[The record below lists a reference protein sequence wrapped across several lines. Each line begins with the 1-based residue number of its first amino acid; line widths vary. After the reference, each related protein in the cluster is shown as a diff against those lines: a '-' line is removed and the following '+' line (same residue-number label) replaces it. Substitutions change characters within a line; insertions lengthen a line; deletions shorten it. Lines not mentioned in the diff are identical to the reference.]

1 MGAFRSRVR
10 IMSAPPSGS
19 LEQIALGIGTLG
31 MALGTLA
38 FVAMGSGETDERKQE
53 FFIITTFIAG
63 IASVAYFSMF
73 QGFGVISVELA
84 NGTTLE
90 RIYWARYA
98 DWLFTTPLLLLDLGL
113 LAGADRNTLAT
124 LVGLDAGMIVTGL
137 VGALATGGG
146 SSLSPGATRIAWWG
160 ISCGFFVV
168 LLYYLVSTLS
178 NLAAQQSGDVAS
190 LFSTLR
196 NLVIVLWTAYP
207 IVWIIGTEGTLN
219 IVGLGVETVLF
230 MVLDLA
236 AKVGFG
242 FILLRSRDVLDQASA
257 AAGVAAD

>member
-1 MGAFRSRVR
+1 MAGPTSD
-10 IMSAPPSGS
+10 I
-19 LEQIALGIGTLG
+19 QTIALGIGTLG

-38 FVAMGSGETDERKQE
+38 FIAMGSGETNERKQE
-53 FFIITTFIAG
+53 FFIITTFITG

-73 QGFGVISVELA
+73 QGFGVIEVTLA
-84 NGTTLE
+84 NGEALT
-90 RIYWARYA
+90 IYWARYA
-98 DWLFTTPLLLLDLGL
+98 DWLFTTPLLMLDLVL
-113 LAGADRNTLAT
+113 LAGADRNTIAT
-124 LVGLDAGMIVTGL
+124 LIGLDVGMIVTGL
-137 VGALATGGG
+137 AGALATGAG
-146 SSLSPGATRIAWWG
+146 SPLSPAGTRIAWWG

-178 NLAAQQSGDVAS
+178 QAAAQRSGDVAS

-207 IVWIIGTEGTLN
+207 IVWILGTESAL
-219 IVGLGVETVLF
+219 GLGTGSPGLISLNVETILF

-242 FILLRSRDVLDQASA
+242 FILLRSRDVLDQAA
-257 AAGVAAD
+257 AASEAAAAD

>member
-1 MGAFRSRVR
+1 
-10 IMSAPPSGS
+10 
-19 LEQIALGIGTLG
+19 
-31 MALGTLA
+31 MALGTIA
-38 FVAMGSGETDERKQE
+38 FIAMGSGETNERKQE

-63 IASVAYFSMF
+63 IAAVSYFSMY
-73 QGFGVISVELA
+73 QGFGVLSVELA
-84 NGTTLE
+84 DGTTLD
-90 RIYWARYA
+90 RIYWARYT

-113 LAGADRNTLAT
+113 LAGANRNTIAT
-124 LVGLDAGMIVTGL
+124 LIGLDVGMILTGL

-178 NLAAQQSGDVAS
+178 GVAAQRSGDVAS
-190 LFSTLR
+190 LFGTLR

-219 IVGLGVETVLF
+219 LIGLGVETVLF
-230 MVLDLA
+230 MVLDLS

-242 FILLRSRDVLDQASA
+242 FILLRSRDVLDQAASASEA
-257 AAGVAAD
+257 AAAD

>member
-1 MGAFRSRVR
+1 
-10 IMSAPPSGS
+10 
-19 LEQIALGIGTLG
+19 

-137 VGALATGGG
+137 V
-146 SSLSPGATRIAWWG
+146 SPGATRIAWWG

-230 MVLDLA
+230 MVLDLT

>member
-1 MGAFRSRVR
+1 MA
-10 IMSAPPSGS
+10 APEAGS

-31 MALGTLA
+31 MALGTIA
-38 FVAMGSGETDERKQE
+38 FIAMGRGETNERKQE

-63 IASVAYFSMF
+63 IAAVSYFSMF
-73 QGFGVISVELA
+73 QGFGVIDVSVEGVSEPL
-84 NGTTLE
+84 

-113 LAGADRNTLAT
+113 LAGADRNTIAT
-124 LVGLDAGMIVTGL
+124 LVGLDVGMIVTGL
-137 VGALATGGG
+137 VGAVATGAN
-146 SSLSPGATRIAWWG
+146 SPLSGPATRIAWWG
-160 ISCGFFVV
+160 ISCGFFIV

-178 NLAAQQSGDVAS
+178 TQAAQRSAEVGS

-207 IVWIIGTEGTLN
+207 IVWIIGTEGTLEL
-219 IVGLGVETVLF
+219 VGLGVETTLF
-230 MVLDLA
+230 MILDLS

-242 FILLRSRDVLDQASA
+242 FILLRSRDVLDEA
-257 AAGVAAD
+257 AAASEAAAAD

>member
-1 MGAFRSRVR
+1 MAG
-10 IMSAPPSGS
+10 PTSG
-19 LEQIALGIGTLG
+19 LETIALGIGTLG
-31 MALGTLA
+31 MALGALA
-38 FVAMGSGETDERKQE
+38 FIAMGAGETNERKQE

-63 IASVAYFSMF
+63 IAAVSYFSMY
-73 QGFGVISVELA
+73 QGFGVIEVTLA
-84 NGTTLE
+84 GGGETLT
-90 RIYWARYA
+90 IYWARYA

-124 LVGLDAGMIVTGL
+124 LIGLDVGMILTGL
-137 VGALATGGG
+137 VGAVATGAG
-146 SSLSPGATRIAWWG
+146 STLSPGATRIAWWG

-178 NLAAQQSGDVAS
+178 GVAAQRSGDVAS

-207 IVWIIGTEGTLN
+207 IVWIIGTESTLGL
-219 IVGLGVETVLF
+219 VGLGVETVLF
-230 MVLDLA
+230 MVLDLS

-242 FILLRSRDVLDQASA
+242 FILLRSRDVLDQTA
-257 AAGVAAD
+257 AASEAAAAD

>member
-1 MGAFRSRVR
+1 
-10 IMSAPPSGS
+10 MSAPPSGS
-19 LEQIALGIGTLG
+19 LEQLALGIGTLG
-31 MALGTLA
+31 MALGTIA
-38 FVAMGSGETDERKQE
+38 FIAMGSGETNERKQE

-63 IASVAYFSMF
+63 IAAVSYFSMY
-73 QGFGVISVELA
+73 QGFGVLSVELA
-84 NGTTLE
+84 DGTTLD
-90 RIYWARYA
+90 RIYWARYT

-124 LVGLDAGMIVTGL
+124 LIGLDVGMIVTGL

-178 NLAAQQSGDVAS
+178 GVAAQRSGDVAS
-190 LFSTLR
+190 LFGTLR

-219 IVGLGVETVLF
+219 LIGLGVETVLF
-230 MVLDLA
+230 MVLDLS

-242 FILLRSRDVLDQASA
+242 FILLRSRDVLDQAASASEA
-257 AAGVAAD
+257 AAAD